1 MNPIA
6 MPHRNKLGGLVQVA
20 QFFLSTSGHQAARRR
35 GMKQNEKIIRRY
47 DKTFKRSEVTR
58 SRLSDGFIFDKDV
71 LRLEDREYLID
82 VFKRASPDHR
92 MVVDFYI
99 PAIDGSLAKI
109 IRSIIDLYL
118 QDMKAYLGPSL
129 RLDHYYFHAT
139 TPISSS
145 SVSSSWHT
153 DNVGHRIKMF
163 ITLQSDG
170 KTPTAYI
177 PGSNRKLYRVPVV
190 EQLRFF
196 GIFDHGKKR
205 REELIRH
212 EPGSVAL
219 LDTNG
224 LHRGV
229 YEASHLRRLC
239 FVIEF
244 IDREKANAL
253 VGRFVPVGPGKMPGC
268 DPPRFSDEAI
278 AMLSDVLDKGLL
290 HNMEDGIQVYNLE
303 RPSQQEFAHMER

>member
-1 MNPIA
+1 MNPI
-6 MPHRNKLGGLVQVA
+6 PHWKLGGLIQFA

-35 GMKQNEKIIRRY
+35 HMKQNEKLIRRY
-47 DKTFKRSEVTR
+47 DKTFQRSEVTR
-58 SRLSDGFIFDKDV
+58 SRLSDGFIFEKDV
-71 LRLEDREYLID
+71 LRLKDREYLID
-82 VFKRASPDHR
+82 LFERGSSDCYVPL
-92 MVVDFYI
+92 
-99 PAIDGSLAKI
+99 IDGSMAKI

-118 QDMKAYLGPSL
+118 EDLKVYLGPSL
-129 RLDHYYFHAT
+129 RLDHYYFFVT
-139 TPISSS
+139 TPVSSS

-177 PGSNRKLYRVPVV
+177 PGSNRRLFRMPVV

-205 REELIRH
+205 GEELIRH
-212 EPGSVAL
+212 ESGSVAL
-219 LDTNG
+219 VDTNG

-229 YEASHLRRLC
+229 YEASRLRRLC

-244 IDREKANAL
+244 INREKADAL
-253 VGRFVPVGPGKMPGC
+253 VGRYLPVGPGQKMG
-268 DPPRFSDEAI
+268 DPPHFTDDAV
-278 AMLSDVLDKGLL
+278 AMLSDVLDKRLL
-290 HNMEDGIQVYNLE
+290 HNMGGGIQVYDLK
-303 RPSQQEFAHMER
+303 RPSQEEFAQMER

>member
-1 MNPIA
+1 MNPI
-6 MPHRNKLGGLVQVA
+6 PRWNKLGGFIQFA

-35 GMKQNEKIIRRY
+35 HMKQNEKLIRRY

-58 SRLSDGFIFDKDV
+58 SRLSNGFILNKDV
-71 LRLEDREYLID
+71 LQLKDREYLID
-82 VFKRASPDHR
+82 LFKRASSDYYVPL
-92 MVVDFYI
+92 
-99 PAIDGSLAKI
+99 IDGSMAKI
-109 IRSIIDLYL
+109 IKSIIDLYL
-118 QDMKAYLGPSL
+118 EDMKIYLGPSL

-139 TPISSS
+139 TPVSSS

-163 ITLQSDG
+163 VTLQSDG

-177 PGSNRKLYRVPVV
+177 PGSNRKLFRMPVV

-196 GIFDHGKKR
+196 GILDHGER
-205 REELIRH
+205 RDEELIRH
-212 EPGSVAL
+212 ESGSVAL

-229 YEASHLRRLC
+229 YEASRLRRLC

-244 IDREKANAL
+244 IDREKADAL
-253 VGRFVPVGPGKMPGC
+253 VGRYVPVGPGQKMPGC
-268 DPPRFSDEAI
+268 DPPRFTEDAV
-278 AMLSDVLDKGLL
+278 ATLSDVLDKRLL
-290 HNMEDGIQVYNLE
+290 HSMGDRIQVYDLK
-303 RPSQQEFAHMER
+303 RPSQEEFAQMERRERRGG